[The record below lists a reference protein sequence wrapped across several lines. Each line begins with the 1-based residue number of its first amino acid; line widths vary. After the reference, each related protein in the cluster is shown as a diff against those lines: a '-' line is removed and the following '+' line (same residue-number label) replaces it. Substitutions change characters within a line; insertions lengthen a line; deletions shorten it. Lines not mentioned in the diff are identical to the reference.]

1 MKIKINTVICAL
13 AVLLGIFAMPSINA
27 SSATPAEINALR
39 SPDALRNYALSR
51 AVIGYVQDSCPS
63 LDWNFKDNHSREST
77 NGTCAE
83 DVLQKLAGVKL
94 SYRITNP
101 NDKIT
106 SYAYLFDADKNY
118 LFGGSSTYDVGGK
131 EQTVILYQYRVPMFS
146 NVSSAEVIG
155 TDDTGASVRTIQTIT
170 VTSGKAMIDPW
181 ITGKSNGLLVLHYK
195 DGTSETIDLG
205 TGRQNGDINVGNSQ
219 TMKIDNHYI
228 FEDPAK
234 ITITALYERPTVY
247 FTTTVDINP
256 DFDVAG
262 IFSDNQGQTAV
273 EVPETIYV
281 SVDGGAETT
290 VSIAK
295 VKKFPAGHAYRVRF
309 EWNEFGNPGTFY
321 VGPVYDGKGV

>member
-1 MKIKINTVICAL
+1 MNTKIICAL
-13 AVLLGIFAMPSINA
+13 VALLGIFAMPSINA
-27 SSATPAEINALR
+27 STATPAEINALR
-39 SPDALRNYALSR
+39 SSDALRNYALSR
-51 AVIGYVQDSCPS
+51 AVYGYVQDSCPS

-106 SYAYLFDADKNY
+106 SSAYLLDADMNY

-131 EQTVILYQYRVPMFS
+131 ELKVILYQYQMPMFN

-155 TDDTGASVRTIQTIT
+155 TDDSGASVRTIQKIT

-195 DGTSETIDLG
+195 DGSSETINLG
-205 TGRQNGDINVGNSQ
+205 NGTVNGDVNVGNSQ
-219 TMKIDNHYI
+219 TTQIDNHYV

-234 ITITALYERPTVY
+234 ITITALYDRPTVY
-247 FTTTVDINP
+247 FTTSVDSYP
-256 DFDVAG
+256 EFDVAG
-262 IFSDNQGQTAV
+262 VYSDTQGLTMV